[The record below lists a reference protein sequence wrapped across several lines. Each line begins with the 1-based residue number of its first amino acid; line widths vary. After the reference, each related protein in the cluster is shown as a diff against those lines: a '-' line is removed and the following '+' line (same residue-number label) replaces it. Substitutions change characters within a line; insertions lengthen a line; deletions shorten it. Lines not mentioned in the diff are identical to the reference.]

1 LKNDPGDVIME
12 VPDTP
17 ENRSSC
23 ICPQC
28 PSFPGG
34 ACRGDILYCS
44 TGASTCEVRPLG
56 CLCTGCPVY
65 DEYHLTSIYFCDKV
79 EIGETGHRVRKQQ
92 ATESDALYGSMT
104 GIKIIAETGKGITG
118 AMGSQK
124 HIPFTLDDL
133 HFIPAQVHRIPLNHE
148 DPVAVG
154 VTLGPGTK
162 RPLVL
167 PTPILVSGM
176 SYGAVSKRLKLA
188 IAGASARLGFAFNTG
203 EGGILDEELA
213 TAPGTLIMQYST
225 GRFGITE
232 EKLKKAAAVE
242 IRFGQGA
249 YPGKGSY
256 LPAEKITPGIARIR
270 GVGDGEAAYSPAHHP
285 DMTDLEGIRGKVTWL
300 KSLTGGVP
308 VGAKI
313 GCGNIE
319 EDVTDLAVAGVDFIA
334 LDGFGGGTGAT
345 DLTVREN
352 VGLPLLA
359 ALPRAD
365 RELRSLGIRERITL
379 IGGGGLR
386 TSADFA
392 KCLALGADAVY
403 IGTAALIAVNC
414 EQYRI
419 CHTGRCPTGVT
430 TQDPVLEEQLDPGKG
445 IERLC
450 NFIRVSTEEM
460 AGFARIA
467 GKHRIQDLDI
477 TDLVA
482 LKRELSIIVG
492 CSWLGGPGTKE

>member
-1 LKNDPGDVIME
+1 ME

-23 ICPQC
+23 ICPGC
-28 PSFPGG
+28 PSFPHGG
-34 ACRGDILYCS
+34 GSDEILYCS
-44 TGASTCEVRPLG
+44 AGAGGSEIHPLG
-56 CLCTGCPVY
+56 CICTACPVY
-65 DEYHLTSIYFCDKV
+65 DDYHLRSLYFCDKV
-79 EIGETGHRVRKQQ
+79 MLGETGHRVRRQRP
-92 ATESDALYGSMT
+92 AESDATYGSMI
-104 GIKIIAETGKGITG
+104 GIKIIADTGKGITG
-118 AMGSQK
+118 AMGSRK
-124 HIPFTLDDL
+124 RLPFTLDDL
-133 HFIPAQVHRIPLNHE
+133 HFIPAQVHRIPLNRE
-148 DPVAVG
+148 DPVDTVF
-154 VTLGPGTK
+154 TLGPVAK

-188 IAGASARLGFAFNTG
+188 IAGASARLGFGFNTG

-256 LPAEKITPGIARIR
+256 LPAEKITPDIARIR
-270 GVGDGEAAYSPAHHP
+270 GLRDGEAAYSPAHHP
-285 DMTDLEGIRGKVTWL
+285 DMTTPEQIREKVASL

-313 GCGNIE
+313 GCGNVE
-319 EDVTDLAVAGVDFIA
+319 EDVTDLAAAGVDFIA

-345 DLTVREN
+345 DLAVREN
-352 VGLPLLA
+352 VGIPLLA

-365 RELRSLGIRERITL
+365 RALRSLGARERISL

-403 IGTAALIAVNC
+403 LGTAALIAVNC

-419 CHTGRCPTGVT
+419 CHTGLCPTGVT
-430 TQDPVLEEQLDPGKG
+430 TQNPILGEQLDPGKG
-445 IERLC
+445 TDRLC
-450 NFIRVSTEEM
+450 NFVRVSTDEI

-467 GKHRIQDLDI
+467 GKHRVQDLDI

-482 LKRELSIIVG
+482 LKKELAEIAG

>member
-1 LKNDPGDVIME
+1 ME

-17 ENRSSC
+17 ETRGSC

-28 PSFPGG
+28 PSFPKG
-34 ACRGDILYCS
+34 ACRSEILYCS
-44 TGASTCEVRPLG
+44 TGASACEIRPRG
-56 CLCTGCPVY
+56 CICTGCPIY
-65 DEYHLTSIYFCDKV
+65 DEYHLRTLYFCDRR
-79 EIGETGHRVRKQQ
+79 EMGETGQKVRKQR
-92 ATESDALYGSMT
+92 AGESDVTYGSMI

-118 AMGSQK
+118 AMGSRK
-124 HIPFTLDDL
+124 KVPFTLDDL
-133 HFIPAQVHRIPLNHE
+133 HFIPAQVHRIPLNRE
-148 DPVAVG
+148 DPVAMVF
-154 VTLGPGTK
+154 TLGPQAK

-188 IAGASARLGFAFNTG
+188 IAGASARLGFGWNTG

-256 LPAEKITPGIARIR
+256 LPAEKITPDIARIR
-270 GVGDGEAAYSPAHHP
+270 GLGEGEAAYSPAHHP
-285 DMTDLEGIRGKVTWL
+285 DMTTLEEIREKVAWL

-313 GCGNIE
+313 GCGNVE

-345 DLTVREN
+345 DLAVREN
-352 VGLPLLA
+352 VGIPLLA

-365 RELRSLGIRERITL
+365 RALRSLGARERISL

-403 IGTAALIAVNC
+403 LGTVALIAINC

-419 CHTGRCPTGVT
+419 CHTGLCPTGVT
-430 TQDPVLEEQLDPGKG
+430 TQNPILGEQLDPEKG

-450 NFIRVSTEEM
+450 NFVQVSTDEM
-460 AGFARIA
+460 AGFARIT

-482 LKRELSIIVG
+482 LKKELAKVVG
-492 CSWLGGPGTKE
+492 CSWLGGPRTKE

>member
-1 LKNDPGDVIME
+1 ME

-34 ACRGDILYCS
+34 VCRGEVFYCS
-44 TGASTCEVRPLG
+44 TGASECEIRPLG
-56 CLCTGCPVY
+56 CICTGCPVY
-65 DEYHLTSIYFCDKV
+65 DDYHLRTLYFCDKV
-79 EIGETGHRVRKQQ
+79 GMGETGHRVRKQR
-92 ATESDALYGSMT
+92 AGESDATYASMI
-104 GIKIIAETGKGITG
+104 GIKIIADTGEGITG

-124 HIPFTLDDL
+124 RLPFTLDDL
-133 HFIPAQVHRIPLNHE
+133 HFIPAQVHRIPLNRE
-148 DPVAVG
+148 DPVDTVF
-154 VTLGPGTK
+154 TLGPLAK

-188 IAGASARLGFAFNTG
+188 IAGASARLGFGFNTG

-213 TAPGTLIMQYST
+213 TAPGTLIIQYST

-249 YPGKGSY
+249 YPGKGSF
-256 LPAEKITPGIARIR
+256 LPAGKITPDIARVR
-270 GVGDGEAAYSPAHHP
+270 GLQEGEAASSPAHHP
-285 DMTDLEGIRGKVTWL
+285 DMTNPEEIREKIAWL
-300 KSLTGGVP
+300 RSLTGGVP
-308 VGAKI
+308 IGAKI
-313 GCGNIE
+313 GCGDIE

-345 DLTVREN
+345 DLAVREN
-352 VGLPLLA
+352 VGIPLLA

-365 RELRSLGIRERITL
+365 RALRSLGARDRISL

-392 KCLALGADAVY
+392 RCLALGADAVY
-403 IGTAALIAVNC
+403 LGTAALIAINC

-419 CHTGRCPTGVT
+419 CHTGLCPTGVT
-430 TQDPVLEEQLDPGKG
+430 TQNPILGEQLDPEKG

-450 NFIRVSTEEM
+450 NFVQVSTGEM
-460 AGFARIA
+460 AGFARIT

-482 LKRELSIIVG
+482 LKKELAEIIG

>member
-1 LKNDPGDVIME
+1 ME

-34 ACRGDILYCS
+34 ACRSEVLYCS
-44 TGASTCEVRPLG
+44 TGASGCGIHPLG
-56 CLCTGCPVY
+56 CICTGCPVY
-65 DEYHLTSIYFCDKV
+65 DDYHLKTLYFCDKV
-79 EIGETGHRVRKQQ
+79 PLGETGHRVRKQR
-92 ATESDALYGSMT
+92 ADESDAAYGSMT
-104 GIKIIAETGKGITG
+104 GIKIIADTGTGITG

-124 HIPFTLDDL
+124 RLPFTLDDL
-133 HFIPAQVHRIPLNHE
+133 HFLPAQVHRIPLNRE
-148 DPVAVG
+148 DPVDMVF
-154 VTLGPGTK
+154 TLGPRAK
-162 RPLVL
+162 RPLLL

-176 SYGAVSKRLKLA
+176 SFGAVSKRLKLA
-188 IAGASARLGFAFNTG
+188 IAGASARLGFGFNTG

-213 TAPGTLIMQYST
+213 TAGRTLIIQYST

-256 LPAEKITPGIARIR
+256 LPAAKITPEIARIR
-270 GVGDGEAAYSPAHHP
+270 GLRDGEPAYSPAHHP
-285 DMTDLEGIRGKVTWL
+285 DMTTLAEIRKKIVWL

-313 GCGNIE
+313 GCGNVE
-319 EDVTDLAVAGVDFIA
+319 EDVTDLAGAGVDFIA

-345 DLTVREN
+345 DLEVREN
-352 VGLPLLA
+352 VGIPLLA

-365 RELRSLGIRERITL
+365 RALRALGAREEITL

-386 TSADFA
+386 TPADLA

-403 IGTAALIAVNC
+403 LGTAALIAINC

-419 CHTGRCPTGVT
+419 CHTGMCPTGVT
-430 TQDPVLEEQLDPGKG
+430 TQDPVLGGQLDVAAG

-450 NFIRVSTEEM
+450 TFVRVSTDEM
-460 AGFARIA
+460 AGFARIT
-467 GKHRIQDLDI
+467 GRNRIRDLDI

-482 LKRELSIIVG
+482 LKEELAGIVG
-492 CSWLGGPGTKE
+492 CSSLGGPGTKE

>member
-1 LKNDPGDVIME
+1 
-12 VPDTP
+12 
-17 ENRSSC
+17 
-23 ICPQC
+23 
-28 PSFPGG
+28 
-34 ACRGDILYCS
+34 
-44 TGASTCEVRPLG
+44 
-56 CLCTGCPVY
+56 
-65 DEYHLTSIYFCDKV
+65 
-79 EIGETGHRVRKQQ
+79 
-92 ATESDALYGSMT
+92 
-104 GIKIIAETGKGITG
+104 
-118 AMGSQK
+118 
-124 HIPFTLDDL
+124 
-133 HFIPAQVHRIPLNHE
+133 
-148 DPVAVG
+148 
-154 VTLGPGTK
+154 GPGAK

-188 IAGASARLGFAFNTG
+188 IAGASARLGFGFNTG
-203 EGGILDEELA
+203 EGGILDEELT

-232 EKLKKAAAVE
+232 ENLKKAAAVE

-256 LPAEKITPGIARIR
+256 LPAGKITPEIARIR
-270 GVGDGEAAYSPAHHP
+270 GLQDGEAAYSPAHHP
-285 DMTDLEGIRGKVTWL
+285 DMKDLEGIRGKVTWL

-313 GCGNIE
+313 GCGNVE

-345 DLTVREN
+345 DLAVREN
-352 VGLPLLA
+352 VGLPL
-359 ALPRAD
+359 
-365 RELRSLGIRERITL
+365 

-386 TSADFA
+386 SSADFA
-392 KCLALGADAVY
+392 KCLALGADGVY
-403 IGTAALIAVNC
+403 LGTAVLIAINC

-430 TQDPVLEEQLDPGKG
+430 TQDPILEDQLDPGKG

-460 AGFARIA
+460 AQFARIV
-467 GKHRIQDLDI
+467 GKHRIQDLDR

-482 LKRELSIIVG
+482 LKKELSIIVG
-492 CSWLGGPGTKE
+492 CSWLGRPAGVGEEERNL

>member
-1 LKNDPGDVIME
+1 ME

-28 PSFPGG
+28 PTFPGG
-34 ACRGDILYCS
+34 ACRGEVLYCS
-44 TGASTCEVRPLG
+44 AGASACEIRPQG
-56 CLCTGCPVY
+56 CICTGCPVY
-65 DEYHLTSIYFCDKV
+65 DDYHLTSLYFCDKV
-79 EIGETGHRVRKQQ
+79 TLGETGRRVRKQR
-92 ATESDALYGSMT
+92 AAESDATYGSML
-104 GIKIIAETGKGITG
+104 GIKIIAGTGKGITG

-124 HIPFTLDDL
+124 RLPFTLDDL
-133 HFIPAQVHRIPLNHE
+133 HFIPAQVRRIPLNRE
-148 DPVAVG
+148 DPVDTAF
-154 VTLGPGTK
+154 TLGPGAK

-167 PTPILVSGM
+167 PTPILISGM

-188 IAGASARLGFAFNTG
+188 IAGASARLGFGFNTG

-213 TAPGTLIMQYST
+213 TARKTLIMQYST

-232 EKLKKAAAVE
+232 EKLKKAAAIE

-256 LPAEKITPGIARIR
+256 LPAEKITPEIARIR
-270 GVGDGEAAYSPAHHP
+270 GLRDGDAAYSPAHHP
-285 DMTDLEGIRGKVTWL
+285 DMTSLGEIREKVAWL
-300 KSLTGGVP
+300 RSLTGGVP

-313 GCGNIE
+313 GCGNVE
-319 EDVTDLAVAGVDFIA
+319 EDVADLAGAGVDFIA

-345 DLTVREN
+345 DLAVREN
-352 VGLPLLA
+352 VGIPLLA

-365 RELRSLGIRERITL
+365 RALRAIGAREGISL

-386 TSADFA
+386 TSADLA

-403 IGTAALIAVNC
+403 LGTAALIAINC

-419 CHTGRCPTGVT
+419 CHTGLCPTGVT
-430 TQDPVLEEQLDPGKG
+430 TQDPILGEQLDTAKG

-450 NFIRVSTEEM
+450 NFVRVSTDEM
-460 AGFARIA
+460 AEFARIA
-467 GKHRIQDLDI
+467 GKHRVQDLDI
-477 TDLVA
+477 TDIVA
-482 LKRELSIIVG
+482 LREELARTVG
-492 CSWLGGPGTKE
+492 CSSLSGPGTKE

>member
-1 LKNDPGDVIME
+1 MSL
-12 VPDTP
+12 
-17 ENRSSC
+17 
-23 ICPQC
+23 
-28 PSFPGG
+28 
-34 ACRGDILYCS
+34 
-44 TGASTCEVRPLG
+44 
-56 CLCTGCPVY
+56 
-65 DEYHLTSIYFCDKV
+65 YFCDKV
-79 EIGETGHRVRKQQ
+79 VMGESVHRVRKQR
-92 ATESDALYGSMT
+92 AAESDATYGSMI
-104 GIKIIAETGKGITG
+104 GIKIIADTGTGITG

-124 HIPFTLDDL
+124 RLPFTLDDL
-133 HFIPAQVHRIPLNHE
+133 HFIPAQVHRIPLNRE
-148 DPVAVG
+148 DPVDMAF
-154 VTLGPGTK
+154 TLGPGAK

-167 PTPILVSGM
+167 PIPILISGM
-176 SYGAVSKRLKLA
+176 SYGAVSKRLKIA
-188 IAGASARLGFAFNTG
+188 IAGASARLGFGWNTG

-213 TAPGTLIMQYST
+213 TAAGTLIMQYST

-256 LPAEKITPGIARIR
+256 LPAEKITPDIARIR
-270 GVGDGEAAYSPAHHP
+270 GLGDGEAAYSPAHHP
-285 DMTDLEGIRGKVTWL
+285 DMTDLAGIRGKVTWL
-300 KSLTGGVP
+300 KALTGGVP

-313 GCGNIE
+313 GCGNVE
-319 EDVTDLAVAGVDFIA
+319 EDVTDLAGAGVDFIA

-345 DLTVREN
+345 DLAVREN
-352 VGLPLLA
+352 VGIPLLA

-365 RELRSLGIRERITL
+365 RALRSLGARERISL

-386 TSADFA
+386 SSADFA

-403 IGTAALIAVNC
+403 LGTAALIAINC

-430 TQDPVLEEQLDPGKG
+430 SQDPILEEQLDVEKG
-445 IERLC
+445 IERLS
-450 NFIRVSTEEM
+450 NFIRISTDEM
-460 AGFARIA
+460 AQFARIA

-482 LKRELSIIVG
+482 LKKELAEIVG
-492 CSWLGGPGTKE
+492 CGWLGGPGTEE

>member
-1 LKNDPGDVIME
+1 ME

-28 PSFPGG
+28 PSFAGG
-34 ACRGDILYCS
+34 ACRGEDLYCS
-44 TGASTCEVRPLG
+44 TGASACEIRPLG
-56 CLCTGCPVY
+56 CICTGCPVY
-65 DEYHLTSIYFCDKV
+65 DDYHLGSLYFCDKV
-79 EIGETGHRVRKQQ
+79 PLGEAGHRVRKQR
-92 ATESDALYGSMT
+92 AAESDATYASMA
-104 GIKIIAETGKGITG
+104 GIKTIADTGNGITG
-118 AMGSQK
+118 AMGSLK
-124 HIPFTLDDL
+124 VMPFTLDDL
-133 HFIPAQVHRIPLNHE
+133 HFIPAQVHRIPLNRE
-148 DPVAVG
+148 DPVDTAF
-154 VTLGPGTK
+154 TLGPGAK
-162 RPLVL
+162 RPLAL

-188 IAGASARLGFAFNTG
+188 IAGASARLGFGFNTG
-203 EGGILDEELA
+203 EGGVLDEELA
-213 TAPGTLIMQYST
+213 TAQKTLIMQYST

-232 EKLKKAAAVE
+232 EKLKRAAAVE

-256 LPAEKITPGIARIR
+256 LPAGKITPDIARIR
-270 GVGDGEAAYSPAHHP
+270 GIQDGEAAYSPARHP
-285 DMTDLEGIRGKVTWL
+285 DMANPDEIRAKVAWL

-313 GCGNIE
+313 GCGNVE

-345 DLTVREN
+345 DLAVREN
-352 VGLPLLA
+352 VGIPLLA
-359 ALPRAD
+359 ALTRAD
-365 RELRSLGIRERITL
+365 RALEALGTRERITL

-386 TSADFA
+386 TSADLA

-403 IGTAALIAVNC
+403 LGTAALIAVNC

-430 TQDPVLEEQLDPGKG
+430 TQDPVLGEQLDVGKG

-450 NFIRVSTEEM
+450 NFVRVLTGEM
-460 AGFARIA
+460 AGFARIT

-482 LKRELSIIVG
+482 LKEELAAIVG
-492 CSWLGGPGTKE
+492 CGWLGGPGTKE

>member
-1 LKNDPGDVIME
+1 ME

-23 ICPQC
+23 ICPRC
-28 PSFPGG
+28 PSFPDGS
-34 ACRGDILYCS
+34 CRGEVLYCS
-44 TGASTCEVRPLG
+44 TGASACGIPAMG
-56 CLCTGCPVY
+56 CICTGCPVY
-65 DEYHLTSIYFCDKV
+65 DDYHLGTLYFCDKR
-79 EIGETGHRVRKQQ
+79 ELPGLGRKIRKQR
-92 ATESDALYGSMT
+92 AGESDAIYRSMA
-104 GIKIIAETGKGITG
+104 GIKVVAETGEGITA
-118 AMGSQK
+118 AMGSLK
-124 HIPFTLDDL
+124 PMPFTLDDL
-133 HFIPAQVHRIPLNHE
+133 HFIPAQVHRIPLDRD
-148 DPVAVG
+148 DPVSTG
-154 VTLGPGTK
+154 VTLGPAAK

-167 PTPILVSGM
+167 PTPVLVSGM
-176 SYGAVSKRLKLA
+176 SYGGVSRHLKLA
-188 IAGASARLGFAFNTG
+188 IAGAAARGGFGFNTG
-203 EGGILDEELA
+203 EGGTLDEELA

-232 EKLKKAAAVE
+232 ERLKRAAAVE

-256 LPAEKITPGIARIR
+256 LPAGKITPDIARIR
-270 GVGDGEAAYSPAHHP
+270 GLKEGESAYSPAHHP
-285 DMTDLEGIRGKVTWL
+285 DMTNPEEIGKKVAWM

-313 GCGNIE
+313 GCGRVE
-319 EDVTDLAVAGVDFIA
+319 EDVAVLARAGFDFIA

-345 DLTVREN
+345 SLVVREN
-352 VGLPLLA
+352 VGIPLAA

-365 RELRSLGIRERITL
+365 RALRALGVRDRVTL

-403 IGTAALIAVNC
+403 IGTAAMIAINC

-430 TQDPVLEEQLDPGKG
+430 TQDPILGEQLDPGKG

-450 NFIRVSTEEM
+450 NFIRVSTDEM
-460 AGFARIA
+460 AGFARIT
-467 GKHRIQDLDI
+467 GRRRIRDLDI

-482 LKRELSIIVG
+482 FKKELAEMIG
-492 CSWLGGPGTKE
+492 CGWLGGPGMKE

>member
-1 LKNDPGDVIME
+1 MV
-12 VPDTP
+12 
-17 ENRSSC
+17 
-23 ICPQC
+23 
-28 PSFPGG
+28 
-34 ACRGDILYCS
+34 
-44 TGASTCEVRPLG
+44 
-56 CLCTGCPVY
+56 
-65 DEYHLTSIYFCDKV
+65 
-79 EIGETGHRVRKQQ
+79 
-92 ATESDALYGSMT
+92 
-104 GIKIIAETGKGITG
+104 GIKIIADTGAGVTA
-118 AMGSQK
+118 AMGSLK
-124 HIPFTLDDL
+124 RLPFTLEDL
-133 HFIPAQVHRIPLNHE
+133 HFIPAQVHRVPLNRE
-148 DPVAVG
+148 DPVATG
-154 VTLGPGTK
+154 LTLGPVAK
-162 RPLVL
+162 RPLAL

-176 SYGAVSKRLKLA
+176 SYGAVSRHLKLA

-232 EKLKKAAAVE
+232 EKLKRAAAVE

-256 LPAEKITPGIARIR
+256 LPAGKITPEIARIR
-270 GVGDGEAAYSPAHHP
+270 GLQDGEAAYSPAHHP
-285 DMTDLEGIRGKVTWL
+285 DMTDTEGIRRKVAWL

-308 VGAKI
+308 VGGKI
-313 GCGNIE
+313 GCGDIE
-319 EDVTDLAVAGVDFIA
+319 EDVADLAGAGVDFIA

-345 DLTVREN
+345 DLAVREN
-352 VGLPLLA
+352 VGIPLLA
-359 ALPRAD
+359 SLPRAD
-365 RELRSLGIRERITL
+365 RVLRSLGVRERITL

-430 TQDPVLEEQLDPGKG
+430 TQDPILEEQLDVGKG

-450 NFIRVSTEEM
+450 NFIRVSTDEM
-460 AGFARIA
+460 AEFARIA
-467 GKHRIQDLDI
+467 GKRDIQDLDI

-482 LKRELSIIVG
+482 LKRELAGIAG
-492 CSWLGGPGTKE
+492 CSWMGGSGMKE

>member
-1 LKNDPGDVIME
+1 MTTE

-17 ENRSSC
+17 ENRASC
-23 ICPQC
+23 ICPGC

-34 ACRGDILYCS
+34 ACKGEILFCS
-44 TGASTCEVRPLG
+44 SGASACEIPPMG
-56 CLCTGCPVY
+56 CICPGCPVY
-65 DEYHLTSIYFCDKV
+65 DDYHLRTLYFCDKKQ
-79 EIGETGHRVRKQQ
+79 IGGSGLAVRKQR
-92 ATESDALYGSMT
+92 ATESDAAYTSMAR
-104 GIKIIAETGKGITG
+104 IKIIAETGQNITV

-124 HIPFTLDDL
+124 PMPFTLDDL
-133 HFIPAQVHRIPLNHE
+133 HFIPAQVHRIPLNQE
-148 DPVAVG
+148 DPVRTAI
-154 VTLGPGTK
+154 TLGPGAK
-162 RPLVL
+162 RPLAL

-176 SYGAVSKRLKLA
+176 SYGAVSRQLKLA
-188 IAGASARLGFAFNTG
+188 VAGSSARMGFGFNTG

-213 TAPGTLIMQYST
+213 TAPGTLIVQYST

-256 LPAEKITPGIARIR
+256 LPASKITPDIARIR
-270 GVGDGEAAYSPAHHP
+270 GLRDGDAAISPAHHP
-285 DMTDLEGIRGKVTWL
+285 DMTTPGEIQGKVGWL

-313 GCGNIE
+313 GCGNVE
-319 EDVTDLAVAGVDFIA
+319 EDIGLLAGAGVDFIA

-345 DLTVREN
+345 DLAVREN
-352 VGLPLLA
+352 VGIPLIA

-365 RELRSLGIRERITL
+365 RALRSLGVRERITL

-403 IGTAALIAVNC
+403 IGTAAMIAVNC

-419 CHTGRCPTGVT
+419 CHTGMCPTGVT
-430 TQDPVLEEQLDPGKG
+430 TQDPALENQLDVEKG
-445 IERLC
+445 IERLSH
-450 NFIRVSTEEM
+450 FIRVSTGEM
-460 AGFARIA
+460 AAFARITGKHDLRDLDISDLVALRQELARIA
-467 GKHRIQDLDI
+467 G
-477 TDLVA
+477 
-482 LKRELSIIVG
+482 
-492 CSWLGGPGTKE
+492 CPWMGGPGPKE

>member
-1 LKNDPGDVIME
+1 ME

-34 ACRGDILYCS
+34 ACRGELLYCS
-44 TGASTCEVRPLG
+44 TGASTCEIPPLD
-56 CLCTGCPVY
+56 CICTGCPVY
-65 DEYHLTSIYFCDKV
+65 DEYRLKTLYFCDKR
-79 EIGETGHRVRKQQ
+79 EIRETARKVRKQR
-92 ATESDALYGSMT
+92 AAESDAVYGSMI
-104 GIKIIAETGKGITG
+104 GIKVIADTGKSTIA

-124 HIPFTLDDL
+124 RLPFTLDDL
-133 HFIPAQVHRIPLNHE
+133 HFIPAQVHRIPLNRE
-148 DPVAVG
+148 DPVAMG
-154 VTLGPGTK
+154 VTIGPAAK
-162 RPLVL
+162 RPLSL

-176 SYGAVSKRLKLA
+176 SYGAVSRHLKLA
-188 IAGASARLGFAFNTG
+188 IAGASAKLGFGFNTG
-203 EGGILDEELA
+203 EGGVLDEELS
-213 TAPGTLIMQYST
+213 TAPGTLIIQYST
-225 GRFGITE
+225 GRFGITDE
-232 EKLKKAAAVE
+232 RLRKAAAVE

-256 LPAEKITPGIARIR
+256 LPARKITPEVARVR
-270 GVGDGEAAYSPAHHP
+270 GVHDGEAAYSPARHP
-285 DMTDLEGIRGKVTWL
+285 DMASLAEIQRKVAWL
-300 KSLTGGVP
+300 KSLAGGVP

-313 GCGNIE
+313 GCGNVE
-319 EDVTDLAVAGVDFIA
+319 EDVTGLAGAGVDFIA

-345 DLTVREN
+345 DLVVREN
-352 VGLPLLA
+352 VGIPLLA

-365 RELRSLGIRERITL
+365 RVLRSLGLRDRITL

-386 TSADFA
+386 TSSDFA

-419 CHTGRCPTGVT
+419 CQTGRCPTGVT
-430 TQDPVLEEQLDPGKG
+430 TQDPILEEQQDVEKG
-445 IERLC
+445 IERLS
-450 NFIRVSTEEM
+450 NFIRVSTDEM
-460 AGFARIA
+460 AGFARIT
-467 GKHRIQDLDI
+467 GKHDIHDLGA

-482 LKRELSIIVG
+482 LRDELARIVG
-492 CSWLGGPGTKE
+492 CAWIGGPGRKE

>member
-1 LKNDPGDVIME
+1 ME

-23 ICPQC
+23 ICPGC
-28 PSFPGG
+28 PSFPHGG
-34 ACRGDILYCS
+34 GSDEILYCS
-44 TGASTCEVRPLG
+44 AGASGSEIHPLG
-56 CLCTGCPVY
+56 CICTACPVY
-65 DEYHLTSIYFCDKV
+65 DDYHLRSLYFCDRV
-79 EIGETGHRVRKQQ
+79 TMEGIGHPVRKQRAGEND
-92 ATESDALYGSMT
+92 ATYGSMI
-104 GIKIIAETGKGITG
+104 GIKIIADTGKGITG
-118 AMGSQK
+118 AMGSRK
-124 HIPFTLDDL
+124 RLPFTLDDL
-133 HFIPAQVHRIPLNHE
+133 HFIPAQVHRIPLNRE
-148 DPVAVG
+148 DPVDTVF
-154 VTLGPGTK
+154 TLGPVAK

-188 IAGASARLGFAFNTG
+188 IAGASARLGFGFNTG

-256 LPAEKITPGIARIR
+256 LPAEKITPDIARIR
-270 GVGDGEAAYSPAHHP
+270 GLRDGEAAYSPAHHP
-285 DMTDLEGIRGKVTWL
+285 DMTTPEEIREKVASL

-313 GCGNIE
+313 GCGNVE
-319 EDVTDLAVAGVDFIA
+319 EDVTDLAAAGVDFIA

-345 DLTVREN
+345 DLAVREN
-352 VGLPLLA
+352 VGIPLLA

-365 RELRSLGIRERITL
+365 RALRSLGARERISL

-403 IGTAALIAVNC
+403 LGTAALIAVNC

-419 CHTGRCPTGVT
+419 CHTGLCPTGVT
-430 TQDPVLEEQLDPGKG
+430 TQNPILGEQLDPGKG
-445 IERLC
+445 TDRLC
-450 NFIRVSTEEM
+450 NFVRVSTDEI

-467 GKHRIQDLDI
+467 GKHRVQDLDI

-482 LKRELSIIVG
+482 LKKELAEIAG